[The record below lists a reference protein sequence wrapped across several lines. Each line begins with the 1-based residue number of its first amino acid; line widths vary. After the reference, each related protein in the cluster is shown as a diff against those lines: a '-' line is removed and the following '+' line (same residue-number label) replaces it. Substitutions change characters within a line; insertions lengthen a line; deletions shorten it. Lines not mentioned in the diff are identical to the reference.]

1 MSPLEPYSRPQA
13 AGGRYRLVLDH
24 GLGSLAYFYS
34 GAAGSANA
42 DAIGSIILGNSLL
55 STSGIP
61 VAGEMEIKNVQAMK
75 IMDAFGAGGS
85 FTEFYAVDYKDDVV
99 LMGHDG
105 PGHSGI
111 AEGRTKVR
119 PLGVYHGKTGS
130 GLSVEMSVRHGPVT
144 MLSVAEDAGLLK
156 LIYAEGESVPGPIL
170 EIGNTNSRYRF
181 PPGARGFINEWCKH
195 GPAHHCAAG
204 VGHLGKKLENFG
216 GLLQM
221 GCTRIC

>member
-13 AGGRYRLVLDH
+13 AGGRYRLVLEH

-42 DAIGSIILGNSLL
+42 DAIGSVILGNSLL
-55 STSGIP
+55 STSGSP

-105 PGHSGI
+105 PGHCGI
-111 AEGRTKVR
+111 AEGRT
-119 PLGVYHGKTGS
+119 
-130 GLSVEMSVRHGPVT
+130 
-144 MLSVAEDAGLLK
+144 
-156 LIYAEGESVPGPIL
+156 
-170 EIGNTNSRYRF
+170 
-181 PPGARGFINEWCKH
+181 
-195 GPAHHCAAG
+195 
-204 VGHLGKKLENFG
+204 
-216 GLLQM
+216 
-221 GCTRIC
+221 